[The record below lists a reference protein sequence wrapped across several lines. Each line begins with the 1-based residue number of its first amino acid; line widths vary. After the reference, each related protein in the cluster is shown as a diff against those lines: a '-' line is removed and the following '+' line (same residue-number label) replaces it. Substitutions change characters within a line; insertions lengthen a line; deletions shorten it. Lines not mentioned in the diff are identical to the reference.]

1 MIEVD
6 ISDEQR
12 GRAEEL
18 YRFGA
23 LRNSITKGK
32 SNIYGAVGEVV
43 VLDFYRELGRSVIL
57 ANDYDYD
64 LLLNGHTVDVK
75 TKRTTV
81 KPKEHYLCSIAAANT
96 KQECEYYYFVR
107 VMEDLSKAWLLGYIS
122 KSGFFECA
130 KFGKKGEDDG
140 SGRFKFKADCYNL
153 PILGLTTV

>member
-1 MIEVD
+1 M
-6 ISDEQR
+6 
-12 GRAEEL
+12 
-18 YRFGA
+18 
-23 LRNSITKGK
+23 
-32 SNIYGAVGEVV
+32 
-43 VLDFYRELGRSVIL
+43 
-57 ANDYDYD
+57 
-64 LLLNGHTVDVK
+64 
-75 TKRTTV
+75 

-96 KQECEYYYFVR
+96 KQECEYYNFVR

>member
-57 ANDYDYD
+57 ANDMTTTYY
-64 LLLNGHTVDVK
+64 LTVI
-75 TKRTTV
+75 R
-81 KPKEHYLCSIAAANT
+81 LML
-96 KQECEYYYFVR
+96 KQSE
-107 VMEDLSKAWLLGYIS
+107 
-122 KSGFFECA
+122 
-130 KFGKKGEDDG
+130 
-140 SGRFKFKADCYNL
+140 
-153 PILGLTTV
+153 PQ